1 METLKFKTNIM
12 CGSCLAKVT
21 PLLNEQVGKDN
32 WQVDLQSLERILT
45 VNTDKSTVEVI
56 DTVHE
61 AGFKADLK

>member
-56 DTVHE
+56 DTVQE